1 MHTLD
6 TLGYVKN
13 ALLYKSDLKDNE
25 VIDERLSD
33 EKINESIKSAFDNLK
48 VTHGI
53 DHQIYR
59 KFEEFVAKS
68 VNQSLSQN

>member
-1 MHTLD
+1 M
-6 TLGYVKN
+6 GYVKN
-13 ALLYKSDLKDNE
+13 ALLYKSDLKEDE

-33 EKINESIKSAFDNLK
+33 EINETFDNLK

-53 DHQIYR
+53 DHQIYK

-68 VNQSLSQN
+68 VNLSLSQN